1 MPEVISNTSPL
12 QYLFQTGCLELL
24 PALYGDIVIPAA
36 VAEEIERGT
45 RLGIPLPRVGDFAW
59 LRVRSVMAA
68 GTLPLVTDLGAG
80 EREVLALALE
90 TPGHLVLL
98 DDAWARRCA
107 RLLGILFTGTL
118 GVLVRAK
125 QCGLLDAVSPVVARL
140 EAAHFYLDPATRG
153 AALRLAG
160 EGE

>member
-24 PALYGDIVIPAA
+24 PALYGDIAIPAA
-36 VAEEIERGT
+36 VAGEIERGT
-45 RLGIPLPRVGDFAW
+45 RLGVFLPRIEDLVW
-59 LRVRSVMAA
+59 LHVRPVKAA

-107 RLLGILFTGTL
+107 RHLGILFTGTL
-118 GVLVRAK
+118 GLLVRAK
-125 QCGLLDAVSPVVARL
+125 QRGLLDAVRPVIARL
-140 EAAHFYLDPATRG
+140 EAAHFYLDPATRH